1 MSYLIAV
8 GSSDGVNVDL
18 KFGEAERIIIY
29 EVEGTDYFK
38 KEEREFNIETKEP
51 EQACSAESCKSCT
64 CSGSGHGCNGGSD
77 VENKIRLIGD
87 CRCVLFK
94 KVGFQAQKQ
103 FERKAISVFDIECEI
118 TEALKKIS
126 EYYARTDAH
135 LPLRRK
141 AAETDGQ

>member
-8 GSSDGVNVDL
+8 GSSDEVHVDL
-18 KFGEAERIIIY
+18 KFGETEKVIIY
-29 EVEGTDYFK
+29 EVEGTNYSK
-38 KEEREFNIETKEP
+38 KEVREFNIGTKET
-51 EQACSAESCKSCT
+51 EQACSTESCKSCT

-77 VENKIRLIGD
+77 VENKIRLIAD

-118 TEALKKIS
+118 SEALKKIT
-126 EYYARTDAH
+126 EYYAKTDAH
-135 LPLRRK
+135 KRYTL
-141 AAETDGQ
+141 

>member
-8 GSSDGVNVDL
+8 GSSDEVHVDL
-18 KFGEAERIIIY
+18 KFGEAEKVIIY
-29 EVEGTDYFK
+29 EVEGTNYSK
-38 KEEREFNIETKEP
+38 KEVREFNIGTKET
-51 EQACSAESCKSCT
+51 EQTCSTESCKSCT
-64 CSGSGHGCNGGSD
+64 CSGSGQGCNGGSD

-118 TEALKKIS
+118 SEALKKIT
-126 EYYARTDAH
+126 EYYAKTDAH
-135 LPLRRK
+135 KRYTL
-141 AAETDGQ
+141 

>member
-8 GSSDGVNVDL
+8 GSSDGVHVDL
-18 KFGEAERIIIY
+18 KFGEADKVIIY
-29 EVEGTDYFK
+29 EVEGTNYSQ
-38 KEEREFNIETKEP
+38 KEVREFNIEAKET
-51 EQACSAESCKSCT
+51 EQACSTDSCKSCT

-118 TEALKKIS
+118 SEALKKIT
-126 EYYARTDAH
+126 EYYAKTDAH
-135 LPLRRK
+135 KRYTL
-141 AAETDGQ
+141 